1 MTKFK
6 LKIPGQIKTDLD
18 YISTILEKKGFEC
31 YMVGGSVRDLLLG
44 IDSFDY
50 DFATNARPE
59 QIMKLFPRV
68 APTGIKHGTVTILTS
83 SGEYEVTT
91 FRSDGDYSDGRHP
104 DKVYFSDTLEEDV
117 KRRDFSINGLAYD
130 FKNDKIID
138 LVGGLTDLENKIIRT
153 IGDPVERFSEDGL
166 RTLRAC
172 RFSSKLS
179 ELGFTIDDATFSAIS
194 KTIEIVK
201 KVSPERIRDEL
212 MKILQTKIPSV
223 GIECM
228 RKCGLLNLILPELDA
243 AYGVDQNKY
252 HMYDVYWH
260 SLLTCDAAPIE
271 IPLIRF
277 TALLHDIGKVPSRA
291 TGSDGDFTF
300 YNHEI
305 IGTRMLKKIMK
316 RLKFSNED
324 IERVC
329 NLSINHMFHYK
340 DEWTDGAVRRFMR
353 KVGIENI
360 DELFRLRMADRQGNG
375 SREGLPAPI
384 LKLQERIK
392 KIISEE
398 NAITVKD
405 LDINGRILMEQFTL
419 TPGPIIGRILN
430 ELLEIILDEPEKNN
444 KEILLEMSHRII
456 DNIRNEKDTD

>member
-1 MTKFK
+1 MSKLK

-18 YISTILEKKGFEC
+18 NISSTLDKKGFEC

-104 DKVYFSDTLEEDV
+104 DKVYFSDTLDEDV
-117 KRRDFSINGLAYD
+117 KRRDFTINGLAYD
-130 FKNDKIID
+130 LKNDKIID
-138 LVGGLTDLENKIIRT
+138 LVGGLSDLENKIIRT

-172 RFSSKLS
+172 RFSSKLYA
-179 ELGFTIDDATFSAIS
+179 LGFTIDEETFSAIS
-194 KTIEIVK
+194 ETNEIVK
-201 KVSPERIRDEL
+201 KVSAERIRDEL
-212 MKILQTKIPSV
+212 LKILQTPVPSV

-228 RKCGLLNLILPELDA
+228 RKCGLLNLILPELDIA
-243 AYGVDQNKY
+243 HGVDQNKY
-252 HMYDVYWH
+252 HMHDVYWH
-260 SLLTCDAAPIE
+260 SLYTCDAAPIE

-277 TALLHDIGKVPSRA
+277 TALLHDIGKVPSRG
-291 TGSDGDFTF
+291 TGADGDFTF

-324 IERVC
+324 IERAC

-353 KVGIENI
+353 KVGVENI

-392 KIISEE
+392 KIITEE
-398 NAITVKD
+398 NAITVRD
-405 LDINGRILMEQFTL
+405 LNINGNILMEQFNL
-419 TPGPIIGRILN
+419 KPGPVIGRILN
-430 ELLEIILDEPEKNN
+430 ELLEIILDYPEKNN
-444 KEILLEMSHRII
+444 QEILLEMSRGII
-456 DNIRNEKDTD
+456 DNISKEKK

>member
-1 MTKFK
+1 MSKLK
-6 LKIPGQIKTDLD
+6 LKIPGQIKSDLD
-18 YISTILEKKGFEC
+18 NISSTLDKKGFEC

-68 APTGIKHGTVTILTS
+68 APTGIKHGTVTILTG

-104 DKVYFSDTLEEDV
+104 DKVYFSDTLDEDV
-117 KRRDFSINGLAYD
+117 RRRDFTINGLAYD
-130 FKNDKIID
+130 LKNDKIID
-138 LVGGLTDLENKIIRT
+138 LVGGLSDLENKIIRT

-179 ELGFTIDDATFSAIS
+179 SLGFTIDEETFNAIS
-194 KTIEIVK
+194 KTNEIVK
-201 KVSPERIRDEL
+201 KVSAERIRDEL
-212 MKILQTKIPSV
+212 LKILQTPIPSV
-223 GIECM
+223 GIESM
-228 RKCGLLNLILPELDA
+228 RKCGLLNLILPELDIA
-243 AYGVDQNKY
+243 HGVDQNKY
-252 HMYDVYWH
+252 HMHDVYWH
-260 SLLTCDAAPIE
+260 SLYTCDAAPIE

-277 TALLHDIGKVPSRA
+277 TALLHDIGKVPSRG
-291 TGSDGDFTF
+291 TGADGDFTF

-305 IGTRMLKKIMK
+305 VGTRMLKKIMK

-324 IERVC
+324 IERAC

-353 KVGIENI
+353 KVGVENI

-392 KIISEE
+392 KIITEE
-398 NAITVKD
+398 NAITVRD
-405 LDINGRILMEQFTL
+405 LNINGNILMEQFKL
-419 TPGPIIGRILN
+419 KPGPVIGRILN
-430 ELLEIILDEPEKNN
+430 ELLEIILDEPDKNN
-444 KEILLEMSHRII
+444 QEILLEMSRGII
-456 DNIRNEKDTD
+456 DNISKEKIID